1 MDIELKKE
9 KICINKLICQKKEL
23 VFVSNDMIV
32 PDAKPDI
39 LNTINA
45 TGNICIYKKEIKEG
59 MLKID
64 GSLITYIMY
73 LPDSK
78 EDNLRALNCNLDF
91 NESINIPNLKEG
103 MIVTLESE
111 IKDIECKVING
122 RKVNIKAGVEF
133 FIKVYSNEEVDYITS
148 IDNIS
153 DIQTLHK
160 DFNINSLIGNG
171 KTTCFA
177 KDTLSFEAKDEFA
190 EILKLNVNLINKD
203 IKLSF
208 NKVLAKVEAEIKIM
222 YLTEDNRIGKC
233 EGLIP
238 VVGFIDVQNIS
249 EENICDVNYEVKNI
263 LVRPNSAEEHSIY
276 VELEI
281 EPSCMVYENKKLSLM
296 QDLYSPTTNLEYSEK
311 MMATLSDNMEKSNEF
326 TIKENINIPG
336 LEDNNLLDVEVIPIL
351 LNTEIDDSKI
361 KYIGNLNL
369 NFMFLKDNSINSRSA
384 KIPFELSI
392 DNNEDTKNIIVDP
405 VLKIKNTKF
414 DIKSDGNVDAKIE
427 LKINTKMSKNVSMNL
442 IDNIKFTENQ
452 NRYENEDYDSLI
464 LYIVK
469 PGDTLWKIAKKFN
482 TTIEELAKKNGI
494 EDVNKINVG
503 QKIYIPKFNSI
514 NREVLANGTQPIFV

>member
-9 KICINKLICQKKEL
+9 KICINKIICQRKEL

-64 GSLITYIMY
+64 GSIITYIMY

-91 NESINIPNLKEG
+91 KESITIPNLKEG

-111 IKDIECKVING
+111 IKDIECRVING
-122 RKVNIKAGVEF
+122 RKVNIKVGVEF
-133 FIKVYSNEEVDYITS
+133 FIKVYSNEEAEIITS

-171 KTTCFA
+171 KTSCFA
-177 KDTLSFEAKDEFA
+177 KDTLSFDAKDEFA

-238 VVGFIDVQNIS
+238 VVGFVDVQNIS

-263 LVRPNSAEEHSIY
+263 LVRPNSQEEHSIY

-281 EPSCMVYENKKLSLM
+281 EPSCMVYENKKLSLI

-311 MMATLSDNMEKSNEF
+311 MMATLSDNIEKSNEF

-336 LEDNNLLDVEVIPIL
+336 IEDNNLLDVEVSPII

-361 KYIGNLNL
+361 KYVGNLNL
-369 NFMFLKDNSINSRSA
+369 NFMFLKDNSLNARIA
-384 KIPFELSI
+384 QIPFEFSI
-392 DNNEDTKNIIVDP
+392 DINEDTDNFIINP
-405 VLKIKNTKF
+405 EIKIQNTKL
-414 DIKSDGNVDAKIE
+414 DIKSDGNVDARIE
-427 LKINTKMSKNVSMNL
+427 IKINTKISKNISMN
-442 IDNIKFTENQ
+442 
-452 NRYENEDYDSLI
+452 ENEDYDSLI

-482 TTIEELAKKNGI
+482 TTIEELAKMNGI
-494 EDVNKINVG
+494 EDENKINVG

-514 NREVLANGTQPIFV
+514 NREVLTDGTKPIFM